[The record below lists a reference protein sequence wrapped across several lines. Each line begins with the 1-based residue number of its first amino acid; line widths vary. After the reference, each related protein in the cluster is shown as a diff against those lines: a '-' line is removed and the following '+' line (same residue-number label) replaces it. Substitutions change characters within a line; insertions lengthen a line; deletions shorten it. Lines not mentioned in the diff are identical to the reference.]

1 MKKVV
6 LILVFVG
13 VLGMV
18 GWTVYDFVD
27 VEDNEESDDSGG
39 IITSEPAQNENGE
52 VNNLADDVGLGKGE
66 KAPDLE
72 LKTLDG
78 EKVKLSDYE
87 GEKVIVNFW
96 ATWCPPCREEIPDL
110 QKLYDNYDVEI
121 LAIDLTETESSLD
134 AVEEFVYDEFEMTF
148 PVLLDE
154 TSEVANMYQV
164 MAYPTSYM
172 VDTEGYIQFLAMGAM
187 EYEQMK
193 EELEKLD

>member
-1 MKKVV
+1 
-6 LILVFVG
+6 
-13 VLGMV
+13 V

-72 LKTLDG
+72 IKTLDG
-78 EKVKLSDYE
+78 EIVKLCDYV
-87 GEKVIVNFW
+87 GEKVIVNVW
-96 ATWCPPCREEIPDL
+96 ATLCPTCREEIPDL

-148 PVLLDE
+148 PVLL
-154 TSEVANMYQV
+154 
-164 MAYPTSYM
+164 
-172 VDTEGYIQFLAMGAM
+172 
-187 EYEQMK
+187 
-193 EELEKLD
+193 

>member
-52 VNNLADDVGLGKGE
+52 ENNLADDVGLGKGE

-87 GEKVIVNFW
+87 GEKIGR
-96 ATWCPPCREEIPDL
+96 ASCRER
-110 QKLYDNYDVEI
+110 V
-121 LAIDLTETESSLD
+121 
-134 AVEEFVYDEFEMTF
+134 
-148 PVLLDE
+148 
-154 TSEVANMYQV
+154 
-164 MAYPTSYM
+164 
-172 VDTEGYIQFLAMGAM
+172 
-187 EYEQMK
+187 
-193 EELEKLD
+193 